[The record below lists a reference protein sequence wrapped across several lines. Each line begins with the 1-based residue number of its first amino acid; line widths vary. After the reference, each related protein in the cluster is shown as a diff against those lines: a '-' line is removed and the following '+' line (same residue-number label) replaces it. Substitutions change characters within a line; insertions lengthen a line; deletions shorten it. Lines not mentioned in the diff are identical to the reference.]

1 MHAASHKFAAPVI
14 WHGYL
19 ISFIEAKYLKQW
31 VDREGM
37 LRLFFHDI
45 WFIHMIVTWDGE
57 VKILDALKSQFILY
71 KLVKLNSQ
79 ENNRHR
85 FGNCSCLPCAGYI
98 LLFVVCSW
106 FMFSYIFVPW
116 YEFGFLYL
124 VLVLPWHL
132 PPVLSALSII
142 FQQLIRTPVSTLS
155 WYFGVNKIKCNLG
168 SNKYWRSHLWDP

>member
-1 MHAASHKFAAPVI
+1 MCNKPTTSPVSTGLSMHAASHKFAAPVI

-85 FGNCSCLPCAGYI
+85 FGNCSCLPCAGCMAFFFLSFAVGLCFHIFLFHGMNLASYTLFWYYLDTCHLFSQHCPLYSSSWLE
-98 LLFVVCSW
+98 LLFQ
-106 FMFSYIFVPW
+106 
-116 YEFGFLYL
+116 
-124 VLVLPWHL
+124 H
-132 PPVLSALSII
+132 
-142 FQQLIRTPVSTLS
+142 
-155 WYFGVNKIKCNLG
+155 
-168 SNKYWRSHLWDP
+168 